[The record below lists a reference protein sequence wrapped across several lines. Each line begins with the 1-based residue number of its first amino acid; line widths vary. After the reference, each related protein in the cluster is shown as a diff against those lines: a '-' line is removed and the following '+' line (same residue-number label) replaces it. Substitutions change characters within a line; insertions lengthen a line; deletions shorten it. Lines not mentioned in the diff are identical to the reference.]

1 VSDEDLL
8 TQPIVALNP
17 EQNRQQFDCG
27 AESLN
32 RYLREVASQDQRRR
46 IAACFVLA
54 SAKTGQVVGYYTLSA
69 YTVAATDLP
78 PDLTRKLPKYGRI
91 PCTLLGRLAVDRES
105 QGRGVG
111 ALLLV
116 DALKRALI
124 HASEVASWAVIVDPK
139 DDAASQFYNRFGFLT
154 LPDAAPR
161 QFLPMGTAEALFS

>member
-17 EQNRQQFDCG
+17 EHDRQHFDCG

-32 RYLREVASQDQRRR
+32 RYPREVASQDQRRR

-54 SAKTGQVVGYYTLSA
+54 SAETGQVVGYYTLSA
-69 YTVAATDLP
+69 YTVAAADLP
-78 PDLTRKLPKYGRI
+78 PDLARKLTKYGRI
-91 PCTLLGRLAVDRES
+91 PCTLLGRLAVDRGS

-116 DALKRALI
+116 DALRRALI

-139 DDAASQFYNRFGFLT
+139 DDAASQFYARFGFLI

-161 QFLPMGTAEALFS
+161 QFLPMGTVEVLFP